1 MRRSIQEKIMRAQLT
16 SLLLLGICVSARVAW
31 GQDNGSAPTLD
42 TAPTVQIASEG
53 NSALEPNAGRLSD
66 GSEVR
71 QLGTASF
78 LNSNFGIAHWGPFSL
93 GTTTLS
99 QAYQRGTGESNS
111 LSSLR
116 TELMAGRTFGRNH
129 LMLQY
134 SPKLTVLNG
143 QVVKNLSDQDS
154 SIDTYFA
161 LGPRLRLSLND
172 RFQSYTA
179 NSVIDGPFFT
189 TDTFRSSF
197 AQNAF
202 LQGPTESKFTMNT
215 TQVGLGFLVSPRTH
229 LNVIPAYSFQSW
241 SGSTGAVRSQIYG
254 GVVQLE
260 HAVTPTKTVGL
271 YYEYEAIRI
280 KDRTGPY
287 VTPYDTVGITYSQQ
301 LTPTWGISTSLGAYK
316 EGLPQ
321 SQGTK
326 WSGNA
331 NFGTAKIF
339 GKSSISLDLFRGQGL
354 AGVITSTTVN
364 RADLLYHHTLSRKL
378 SVDAG
383 SGYAVFKL
391 ARSANG
397 LYGTV
402 GFDWQLRPT
411 LSWFTTF
418 GYTKQTGDGIQIATL
433 ASDFV
438 AFGIRWH
445 PRVAAR

>member
-1 MRRSIQEKIMRAQLT
+1 MRRPIRKKIMRAQLT
-16 SLLLLGICVSARVAW
+16 SLLVGICVSASVAW
-31 GQDNGSAPTLD
+31 GQDNGSASTFD
-42 TAPTVQIASEG
+42 NAPTVQIASVG
-53 NSALEPNAGRLSD
+53 GSAPEPNAGQLPD

-78 LNSNFGIAHWGPFSL
+78 LTSNFGIAHWGPFSL
-93 GTTTLS
+93 GATTLS

-116 TELMAGRTFGRNH
+116 TNLMAGRTFGRSH
-129 LMLQY
+129 LVLQY

-154 SIDTYFA
+154 SLDTYFA
-161 LGPRLRLSLND
+161 LGPRVRLSLSD

-202 LQGPTESKFTMNT
+202 LEGPTESKFTMNT

-229 LNVIPAYSFQSW
+229 FNVIPAYSFQSW
-241 SGSTGAVRSQIYG
+241 SGSAGAVRSQIYG

-260 HAVTPTKTVGL
+260 HAVTPTKSVGL

-287 VTPYDTVGITYSQQ
+287 ITPYDTVGITYSQQ

-316 EGLPQ
+316 EGLPE
-321 SQGTK
+321 GTK
-326 WSGNA
+326 WSANA
-331 NFGTAKIF
+331 NLGTAKTF

-364 RADLLYHHTLSRKL
+364 RADLFYHYTLSRKL
-378 SVDAG
+378 YLDAG

-391 ARSANG
+391 ERAASG